1 MLGEARRN
9 RLQDAMEHLRGV
21 RDFSHLRIHRF
32 GSRYLIRW
40 YFVENSKTKLAY
52 EAHDYFVTLA
62 DHNLIDVVDHETED
76 KMQQYFQSNGV
87 KFQSRHPKPSELA

>member
-1 MLGEARRN
+1 
-9 RLQDAMEHLRGV
+9 MEHLRGV